1 MAKRRFNDEG
11 EKKPVTKAGLR
22 NFIGIFRFA
31 APYRFVFIGGL
42 VALTFSSLTALS
54 FPFLAGKLLDVAQG
68 KSEFFLTTINQVA
81 LGLVIVLALQSVF
94 SFLRVYTFS
103 IVSEKSLA
111 DLRHAVYEKI
121 IWLPQS
127 FFDSRRVGELISR
140 ITSDVSTLQ
149 DAFAFMLAELLRQVL
164 VLVIGTAVIF
174 ILTPKLTFFMLLT
187 FPVLVLAALFFGKF
201 IRKLS
206 RKTQDQLANANVVVE
221 ETLQSI
227 AVVKSFTNE
236 MFEVLR
242 YRKSLTEVVN
252 TALHA
257 AKYRGLFISF
267 TILTLFGGIIAVSW
281 YGALLVQRN
290 LVTVGDL
297 FSFVLYTGFIGASIA
312 GLGDLYSQLQRSIGA
327 SERILEI
334 LELTDEKSDAS
345 LPVKLKGEV
354 AFNNVSFSYPTR
366 TDYTVL
372 KSLSFSIAP
381 GEKVALV
388 GPSGSGKS
396 TIINLLMRL
405 YPVSNGYIEVDG
417 KNILN
422 YPLSAYRKNIG
433 IVPQEVILFGGSIRE
448 NIAYGKPG
456 ATEEEILNAAH
467 KANAL
472 EFIERFPEK
481 MNTVVGDRGVKLS
494 GGQRQRVAI
503 ARAILKD
510 PSLLILDEATSSLDA
525 QSERLVQDALE
536 KLMEN
541 RTTIVIAHRLS
552 TIRQVDRILVI
563 KDGEIAE
570 AGSHEEL
577 TSIDNGIYSNLLRL
591 QFDTEVS
598 QIDQRK

>member
-22 NFIGIFRFA
+22 NFIGIFRFVG
-31 APYRFVFIGGL
+31 PYRYVFIGGL
-42 VALTFSSLTALS
+42 CALTLSSLTALS

-68 KSEFFLTTINQVA
+68 KSDFFLTSINQVA
-81 LGLVIVLALQSVF
+81 LGLIVVLVFQSIF

-164 VLVIGTAVIF
+164 VLIIGTAVIF
-174 ILTPKLTFFMLLT
+174 VLTPKLTLFMLLT

-236 MFEVLR
+236 IFEVMR
-242 YRKSLTEVVN
+242 YRKSLKEVVN

-267 TILTLFGGIIAVSW
+267 TILTLFGGIVAVSW

-334 LELTDEKSDAS
+334 LELTDEKNDATLS
-345 LPVKLKGEV
+345 LKLTGQV
-354 AFNNVSFSYPTR
+354 DFNLVSFSYPTR
-366 TDYTVL
+366 QDYTVL

-405 YPVSNGYIEVDG
+405 YPVSSGSIQVDG
-417 KNILN
+417 KNISD
-422 YPLSAYRKNIG
+422 YTLSGYRKNIG
-433 IVPQEVILFGGSIRE
+433 IVPQEVILFGGTIRE

-456 ATEEEILNAAH
+456 ASEEEILNAAR

-472 EFIERFPEK
+472 EFIERFPEQLD
-481 MNTVVGDRGVKLS
+481 TLVGDRGVKLS

-525 QSERLVQDALE
+525 QSERLVQEALE

-552 TIRQVDRILVI
+552 TIRKVDRILVI
-563 KDGEIAE
+563 KEGEIAE
-570 AGSHEEL
+570 SGSHEEL
-577 TSIDNGIYSNLLRL
+577 TSIKNGIYSNLLRL
-591 QFDTEVS
+591 QFETEAS
-598 QIDQRK
+598 QTLQG